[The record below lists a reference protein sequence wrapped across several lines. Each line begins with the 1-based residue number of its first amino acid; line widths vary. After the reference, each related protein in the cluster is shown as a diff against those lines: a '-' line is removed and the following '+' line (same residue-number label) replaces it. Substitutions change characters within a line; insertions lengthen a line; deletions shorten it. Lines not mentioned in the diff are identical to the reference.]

1 LFASLAFYL
10 WFALLAIFGLV
21 FEKSKNIL
29 LCLRFPFVLVSKIEN
44 PKIFVVLWFVKFLQ
58 SLVSR
63 YSIGAWYSLY
73 IIQATQ
79 LKSNNDDI

>member
-10 WFALLAIFGLV
+10 GFALLAIFGLV

-44 PKIFVVLWFVKFLQ
+44 PKNICSS
-58 SLVSR
+58 SLV
-63 YSIGAWYSLY
+63 L
-73 IIQATQ
+73 
-79 LKSNNDDI
+79 